1 MTGTAVSWRACAS
14 SESTSTNGWWSKPSS
29 AAEEDVRRPGNSS
42 SEDCAVREL
51 VFAVSDV
58 MAIGVMTA
66 FRDAGL
72 VPGRD
77 IAVAGF
83 DDIGP
88 AMDVVP
94 ELTSVNIPLEQAGLR
109 ALELALSDD
118 DASRI
123 VPVATNV
130 VLRESTPSR

>member
-1 MTGTAVSWRACAS
+1 
-14 SESTSTNGWWSKPSS
+14 
-29 AAEEDVRRPGNSS
+29 
-42 SEDCAVREL
+42 
-51 VFAVSDV
+51 
-58 MAIGVMTA
+58 MTA

-88 AMDVVP
+88 AVDVVP
-94 ELTSVNIPLEQAGLR
+94 ELTSVTVPLQQVGLR
-109 ALELALSDD
+109 AMELALSDD
-118 DASRI
+118 DAPRI

-130 VLRESTPSR
+130 VLRASTPSMTVPASRAVSVGCPALSCSAT

>member
-1 MTGTAVSWRACAS
+1 VEGLREFGIDVDERLVVDAELSRRGGC
-14 SESTSTNGWWSKPSS
+14 E
-29 AAEEDVRRPGNSS
+29 AARELVRRGLGGT
-42 SEDCAVREL
+42 EL

-66 FRDAGL
+66 FRDAGH

-77 IAVAGF
+77 IGVAGF

-88 AMDVVP
+88 AVDVVP
-94 ELTSVNIPLEQAGLR
+94 ELTSVTVPLQQVGLR
-109 ALELALSDD
+109 AMELALSDD
-118 DASRI
+118 DVPRI

-130 VLRESTPSR
+130 VLRASTPPR